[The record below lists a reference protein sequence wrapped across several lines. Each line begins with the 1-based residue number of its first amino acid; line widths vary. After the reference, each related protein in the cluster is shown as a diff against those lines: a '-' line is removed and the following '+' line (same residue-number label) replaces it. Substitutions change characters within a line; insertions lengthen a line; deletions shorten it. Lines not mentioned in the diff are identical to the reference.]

1 MTHINEFYVG
11 EDDEDDENNVFYGH
25 YTLTRVSHVRSFNA
39 DIVQKYSP
47 CNCKNKYSHCSCKNC
62 YVPRPCKD
70 DKEYEDIV
78 ALIEMKREDRYRMA
92 QESGDPVGFYN
103 KYIKAKKKFYSSSK
117 TKNQHPKVY
126 EVKFFGFDDVI
137 REEYSL

>member
-11 EDDEDDENNVFYGH
+11 EDDENNENNVFYGH
-25 YTLTRVSHVRSFNA
+25 YTLTRVAHVRSFNA

-47 CNCKNKYSHCSCKNC
+47 CNCKNKYSYCSCKNC

-70 DKEYEDIV
+70 DKEYEDMV

-103 KYIKAKKKFYSSSK
+103 KYIKAKKKILFK
-117 TKNQHPKVY
+117 
-126 EVKFFGFDDVI
+126 
-137 REEYSL
+137 L